1 MCYYLINLHNYDDL
15 ISRGVAGVM
24 DVAGVAV
31 ALLQLLREVAA
42 GVEKVDRRE
51 CRPWRRL
58 HYYTKA
64 GSRDKGLVAEGVT

>member
-1 MCYYLINLHNYDDL
+1 MCYYLINLHNCDKL
-15 ISRGVAGVM
+15 VSGVAGVM
-24 DVAGVAV
+24 GVVGVAV

-42 GVEKVDRRE
+42 GVEKVGRRE

-64 GSRDKGLVAEGVT
+64 GSRDRGLVAEGVT